1 MTARSNSWATYTVSM
16 SIRIVREMM
25 MMMGTLTTNTRETG
39 SVTTMKN
46 TAMMV
51 RTVVQRTLSLS
62 SQPASSVYSDLEP
75 TLIIIL
81 MDFNQ
86 R

>member
-1 MTARSNSWATYTVSM
+1 MD
-16 SIRIVREMM
+16 
-25 MMMGTLTTNTRETG
+25 TLTTKTRETG

-51 RTVVQRTLSLS
+51 RTVVQRMLSLS

>member
-25 MMMGTLTTNTRETG
+25 MMMGTLTTKTRETG

-51 RTVVQRTLSLS
+51 STVVQLTLSLS
-62 SQPASSVYSDLEP
+62 SQPASSVYGDLEP